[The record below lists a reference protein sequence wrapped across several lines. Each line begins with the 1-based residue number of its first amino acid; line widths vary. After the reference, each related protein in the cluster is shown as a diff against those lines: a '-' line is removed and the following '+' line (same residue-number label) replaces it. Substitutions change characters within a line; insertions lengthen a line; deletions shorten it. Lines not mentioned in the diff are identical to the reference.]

1 MDEPEEGGE
10 PDAAQPAK
18 TRFEVYLAMTEEELT
33 AEIGDIDNYYGE
45 LAEAIRF
52 EETPEDVARKVEY
65 FCCPYEA
72 AVDEEEDAEE
82 IRRAKC
88 DLYGDAC
95 GRCIAAWLDEPYTK
109 KNV

>member
-1 MDEPEEGGE
+1 MDEPEESGE

-18 TRFEVYLAMTEEELT
+18 TRFEVYQAMTDDELA
-33 AEIGDIDNYYGE
+33 AEIGDIDNYYEE
-45 LAEAIRF
+45 LAEAIRV
-52 EETPEDVARKVEY
+52 EETPEDVACKVEY

-88 DLYGDAC
+88 ALHGDVC
-95 GRCIAAWLDEPYTK
+95 GRCITAWLNEPYTQ